1 MSTTDA
7 YGQGIEVAALT
18 DAPNAETLARS
29 IVDAVV
35 PQMIMRF
42 QSASERNATLTGP
55 TAPQA
60 GMMTWLAT
68 EQLLTLYDGTAWTV
82 VAAGSQAWTTVPLT
96 SDWAHNG
103 NSQGTFQ
110 YRLVNLF
117 GQPTIMLQGGISR
130 VAAYPATFPSYFVLN
145 STLLPPEARP
155 TTLKTLTVTCSDVS
169 SERIALKL
177 DIRPEGEMRL
187 YGLSTASEPPWVSFN
202 GCFCSL

>member
-1 MSTTDA
+1 MSATDD
-7 YGQGIEVAALT
+7 YGQGVEIATLI
-18 DAPNAETLARS
+18 DAPNAETLARN
-29 IVDAVV
+29 IVNALA
-35 PQMIMRF
+35 QRSIMRF
-42 QSASERNATLTGP
+42 QSASERNATLT
-55 TAPQA
+55 APVA
-60 GMMTWLAT
+60 GMMAWLDT
-68 EQLLTLYDGTAWTV
+68 EQLQTQYDGTQWSV
-82 VAAGSQAWTTVPLT
+82 VAAGTQGWTTVPLDG
-96 SDWAHNG
+96 DWAHNG

-110 YRLVNLF
+110 YRTVNLF

-130 VAAYPATFPSYFVLN
+130 VANYPSSFPSYFVLN
-145 STLLPPEARP
+145 TSLLPPEARP

>member
-1 MSTTDA
+1 MATTDA
-7 YGQGIEVAALT
+7 YGQGVKIAALT
-18 DAPNAETLARS
+18 DAPDAATMAQN
-29 IVDAVV
+29 IVNAVV

-42 QSASERNATLTGP
+42 QSASERNTTIP
-55 TAPQA
+55 VPVA
-60 GMMTWLAT
+60 GMMAWLDT
-68 EQLLTLYDGTAWTV
+68 EQLLTQYDGKTWSV

-96 SDWAHNG
+96 SDWGHNG

-130 VAAYPATFPSYFVLN
+130 DTAYPVNIPSYFVLN
-145 STLLPPEARP
+145 STLLPPAARP
-155 TTLKTLTVTCSDVS
+155 TTLKTLTVTCSDVDS
-169 SERIALKL
+169 DRIALKL

-187 YGLSTASEPPWVSFN
+187 YGLKSTAQPPWVSFN